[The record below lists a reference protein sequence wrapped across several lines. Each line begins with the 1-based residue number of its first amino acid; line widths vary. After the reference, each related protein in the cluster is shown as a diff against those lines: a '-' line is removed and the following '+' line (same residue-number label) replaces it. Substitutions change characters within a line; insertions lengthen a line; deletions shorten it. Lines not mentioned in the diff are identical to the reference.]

1 MKKPKYC
8 ETFKRGYYLS
18 VLRSSRTGEI
28 IDERAYYLTGTTKGN
43 KWIALGTH
51 APQWMGL
58 VWNCIRRED
67 FELPNNEITFH
78 GEVNPTQ
85 YPLQL

>member
-1 MKKPKYC
+1 MKKLKYC
-8 ETFKRGYYLS
+8 ETFEPGYYHS

-28 IDERAYYLTGTTKGN
+28 IDERAYYLTGTTRGN

-58 VWNCIRRED
+58 AWNCIRRED
-67 FELPNNEITFH
+67 FELPNNEITFN
-78 GEVNPTQ
+78 GETNPTA
-85 YPLQL
+85 YLLQV